1 MKITNNE
8 SYRSIFMQQKKQ
20 IKANNNRMIAV
31 RIKPIIF
38 KKTTCLV
45 LFFRRK

>member
-1 MKITNNE
+1 MSLIEAFLCNK
-8 SYRSIFMQQKKQ
+8 KKQ